1 MDEKFDPTPSGLMKK
16 FLNVKSFYMNAELN
30 CRKTADRNFNA
41 ELEAKE
47 FVAML
52 RKVEKKKLALDEKFD
67 IMAEALVSY
76 SDQYFYDAEVS
87 ISIVSVAFRLQTV
100 ESRP

>member
-1 MDEKFDPTPSGLMKK
+1 
-16 FLNVKSFYMNAELN
+16 MNAELN
-30 CRKTADRNFNA
+30 CRKTADRDFNA

-52 RKVEKKKLALDEKFD
+52 RKVEKKKLSLNEKLD
-67 IMAEALVSY
+67 IMSQALVSY

-87 ISIVSVAFRLQTV
+87 LSKVSMAYRL
-100 ESRP
+100 